1 MSERDDTHLPRLR
14 RADLRRLRDSLVN
27 GEAGLPASVAPTPTA
42 APTPIPTV
50 APAPASANGTA
61 RGGTIMTVC
70 TGNICRSPMAEV
82 LLRSALADLGVRVH
96 SAGTHALVDE
106 GMTEQALQLAIG
118 HGADAGSAG
127 DHRARLL
134 TGPLLAETDLVLA
147 MAREHRSFVVQ
158 SMPALLH
165 RTFTVREFARLGAS
179 LSDDDVRGGVAAAG
193 ADAGARLQALAR
205 LVGGQRGLVLA
216 EPDNDDVID
225 PYRRSQNTYDLS
237 ASQLVPA
244 ITETARVIRAALT
257 GAPRR

>member
-1 MSERDDTHLPRLR
+1 M
-14 RADLRRLRDSLVN
+14 
-27 GEAGLPASVAPTPTA
+27 PATIAPPAPPSPTPAPSSRPA
-42 APTPIPTV
+42 APMEDQH
-50 APAPASANGTA
+50 
-61 RGGTIMTVC
+61 GGTIMTVC

-106 GMTEQALQLAIG
+106 AMTEQALQLAIG
-118 HGADAGSAG
+118 HGADAKGAG

-134 TGPLLAETDLVLA
+134 TGPLLAETDLVLT

-158 SMPALLH
+158 TMPALLH
-165 RTFTVREFARLGAS
+165 RTFTVREFARLGAN
-179 LSDDDVRGGVAAAG
+179 LGDDDVRRGVAAAG
-193 ADAGARLQALAR
+193 SDAGARLQALAR
-205 LVGGQRGLVLA
+205 LIGGQRGLVLA

-244 ITETARVIRAALT
+244 IAEAARVIRAALT
-257 GAPRR
+257 

>member
-1 MSERDDTHLPRLR
+1 MTDSDSSKRPSLR
-14 RADLRRLRDSLVN
+14 RADLRRLRDALTR
-27 GEAGLPASVAPTPTA
+27 GQA
-42 APTPIPTV
+42 AVPGTV
-50 APAPASANGTA
+50 APDASTVAPPAVAPRRTPPVAPGGD
-61 RGGTIMTVC
+61 GGTIMTVC

-106 GMTEQALQLAIG
+106 GMTEQALQLAVA
-118 HGADAGSAG
+118 HGADATASG

-134 TGPLLAETDLVLA
+134 TGPLLAETDLVLT

-158 SMPALLH
+158 SMPPLLH

-179 LSDDDVRGGVAAAG
+179 LSDDDVRSGVAAAG
-193 ADAGARLQALAR
+193 SDAGARLQTLAR

-244 ITETARVIRAALT
+244 VTETARVIRAALL
-257 GAPRR
+257 